1 MENYGCAACRR
12 ALVFSCPRRR
22 GNLARPMVMGA
33 LQQMLSEV
41 DWGELDIMVID
52 MPPGT
57 GNAQLTMA
65 QPVPLALTKAST
77 CSRRSPRRCSASSR
91 T

>member
-1 MENYGCAACRR
+1 MSTGFGFLVPKETPVIWR
-12 ALVFSCPRRR
+12 A
-22 GNLARPMVMGA
+22 PMVMGA

-57 GNAQLTMA
+57 RNAQLTMA
-65 QPVPLALTKAST
+65 QPVPLAPTKAST
-77 CSRRSPRRCSASSR
+77 CSRTSLRRCSASSR